1 MNFPQWKTSERHLP
15 WEKNNYINVP
25 DIGTELKA
33 LASNNVLN
41 DKLLNLQEIATK
53 RKADDIINVMRYISF
68 EYGYTNGAGIKV
80 LTAFQQTL
88 SCWLQF

>member
-1 MNFPQWKTSERHLP
+1 MRTAMR
-15 WEKNNYINVP
+15 KNNYINVP

-80 LTAFQQTL
+80 LKEENVDKLWVAD
-88 SCWLQF
+88 

>member
-1 MNFPQWKTSERHLP
+1 M
-15 WEKNNYINVP
+15 
-25 DIGTELKA
+25 
-33 LASNNVLN
+33 N

-80 LTAFQQTL
+80 LKEENVDKLWVAD
-88 SCWLQF
+88 